1 MFASHLVDSLNDGS
15 KTKNMRTLYDLDIH
29 AQPDDVSCGPTCLHA
44 LYRYYGDTEISL
56 AQVMKEIARLHHGG
70 TLLEVLASHALKRGY
85 QATIYTFH
93 VQMYDPTWFAADGMA
108 HTPSQIAERLQLQVK
123 AKKADARLK
132 LATKAAKEFIELGG
146 VLKMEDLT
154 TGLISRYL
162 LDKKP
167 ILAGLSSTFLY
178 RQPRE
183 YGPKNDEDDVLGI
196 PQGHFVMVIGYDSSK
211 REVVIADPLD
221 PNPPFHTAKYRLPID
236 RFVNA
241 VLLGILTH
249 DANLLVITPKEEEKG
264 SETKGRT
271 KLPKKPKAQPKAQ
284 TTRRPKGQS
293 KSTGK

>member
-1 MFASHLVDSLNDGS
+1 
-15 KTKNMRTLYDLDIH
+15 MRTLFDLDIH

-44 LYRYYGDTEISL
+44 LYRYYGDTALSL
-56 AQVMKEIARLHHGG
+56 SQVMKEIARLDHGG

-93 VQMYDPTWFAADGMA
+93 VQMYDPSWFAADGMA
-108 HTPSQIAERLQLQVK
+108 HTPSQIAERLELQVK
-123 AKKADARLK
+123 AKKGDARLK
-132 LATKAAKEFIELGG
+132 LATKAAREFIELGG

-154 TGLISRYL
+154 TSLISRYL
-162 LDKKP
+162 LDETP

-183 YGPKNDEDDVLGI
+183 HGPKNDEDDVLGV
-196 PQGHFVMVIGYDSSK
+196 PQGHFVMVIGYDSSR

-221 PNPPFHTAKYRLPID
+221 PNPPFHTANYRLPID

-249 DANLLVITPKEEEKG
+249 DANLLVITPKDEEKPSRVVKSKDRASKKPVSKKPAG
-264 SETKGRT
+264 KKST
-271 KLPKKPKAQPKAQ
+271 PKKA
-284 TTRRPKGQS
+284 
-293 KSTGK
+293 